1 MKIEKV
7 TQMAERPKVTIY
19 TTPTCPY
26 CVMTKMFLKEH
37 GVSFVEKNVAI
48 DRAAADEMIKKSG
61 QMGVPVLDIDGE
73 IIVGFDRDAIK
84 KALNLP

>member
-1 MKIEKV
+1 MVEGQPTVI
-7 TQMAERPKVTIY
+7 IY

-26 CVMTKMFLKEH
+26 CVMTKMFFKEH
-37 GVSFVEKNVAI
+37 GVSYVEKNVAS
-48 DRAAADEMIKKSG
+48 DRAAAKEMIEKSG
-61 QMGVPVLDIDGE
+61 QMGVPTIDINGE